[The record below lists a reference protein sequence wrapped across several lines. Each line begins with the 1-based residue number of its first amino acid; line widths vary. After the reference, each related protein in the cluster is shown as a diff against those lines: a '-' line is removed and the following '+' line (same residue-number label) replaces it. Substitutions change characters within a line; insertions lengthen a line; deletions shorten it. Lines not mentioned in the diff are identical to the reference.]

1 MMGWLLTLLYQLGAS
16 AVVVS
21 WSDYVVHFIDIISD
35 YNITKSLV
43 EAPVGWSEELNM
55 FYRTG
60 QIINLPAIAITIA
73 VTFVLFIGI
82 RETAIVNF
90 IFVIIKVII
99 LLIFFFACC
108 IHVHRKNYT
117 PFFPPNQGI
126 VI

>member
-1 MMGWLLTLLYQLGAS
+1 MGWLLTLLYQLGAS

-21 WSDYVVHFIDIISD
+21 WSDYVVHFIDLISD

-73 VTFVLFIGI
+73 VTFVLVIGI
-82 RETAIVNF
+82 RETAIVNL

-99 LLIFFFACC
+99 LLIFIFACC
-108 IHVHRKNYT
+108 IHVDRKNYT

-126 VI
+126 LI